1 MYYIYK
7 GLDTNMDMDRCTM
20 HVYHM
25 YTCFDTGPETLLASL
40 RPAISPDI
48 PGKMKNKTGKGC
60 FTIAKKGQSF
70 FAMLPT
76 SDMGK
81 IGIG

>member
-1 MYYIYK
+1 MYITMYI
-7 GLDTNMDMDRCTM
+7 
-20 HVYHM
+20 
-25 YTCFDTGPETLLASL
+25 CFDTGPETLLASL

-60 FTIAKKGQSF
+60 FTIAKKKGQSF

-76 SDMGK
+76 SDMGAK
-81 IGIG
+81 LESDSSIPRLPKKKLWGREA